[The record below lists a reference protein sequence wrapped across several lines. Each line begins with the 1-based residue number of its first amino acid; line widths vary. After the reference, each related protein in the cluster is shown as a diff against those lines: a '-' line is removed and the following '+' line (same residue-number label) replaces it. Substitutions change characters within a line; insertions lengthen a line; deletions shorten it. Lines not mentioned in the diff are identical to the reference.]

1 MQVLLRVCESACV
14 YSTPRT
20 ETHQPS
26 TSFRQSRIHAMFPVK
41 KKEKTRCVSRGGRV
55 GGVWAKGDLQLRC
68 GAFIRVTEP
77 RNVPPDAH
85 CTPPASH
92 PLHVH
97 SSALLR
103 GQERV
108 KTHHARTS
116 KKKKK
121 TPLTPAQRLSPKSR
135 FNPSYTPN
143 FGTGV
148 RMSTSVS
155 FSSSG
160 V

>member
-14 YSTPRT
+14 CSTPRT

-26 TSFRQSRIHAMFPVK
+26 TSFRQSRIHGMSPVK
-41 KKEKTRCVSRGGRV
+41 KEKKDSVRLSGWTSWGSLGKSRLT
-55 GGVWAKGDLQLRC
+55 AQM
-68 GAFIRVTEP
+68 RVTES

-108 KTHHARTS
+108 KTHHARTNQ
-116 KKKKK
+116 KKE
-121 TPLTPAQRLSPKSR
+121 THSPRRFHLNPA
-135 FNPSYTPN
+135 
-143 FGTGV
+143 
-148 RMSTSVS
+148 SVPAMLQTLAP
-155 FSSSG
+155 